1 VSWQGFIIRT
11 SDLSI
16 ERPPLYRLSYSAC
29 AELHLLFCFG
39 GFFFCVF
46 FVLAYLPFGIYL
58 FSKPPMTEVR
68 EILFATP
75 RISFYGFLMAI
86 AKSETI
92 NEHIGK
98 S

>member
-1 VSWQGFIIRT
+1 
-11 SDLSI
+11 L
-16 ERPPLYRLSYSAC
+16 RL
-29 AELHLLFCFG
+29 LLLL
-39 GFFFCVF
+39 FFCVGVVFVCF
-46 FVLAYLPFGIYL
+46 FVLANMPFSICL
-58 FSKPPMTEVR
+58 SSKPPMTEVR

-98 S
+98 LY